1 MDRRSASEVMSYG
14 ATKILTKLFSQG
26 KFHGLIALGG
36 SIGTTMACNIMKNFP
51 IGFPKVVVSTIAS
64 GDVRPYIGGKDI
76 ILIHSVGDISL
87 NRITRKIFA
96 NAAAAIASMVKVK
109 QAKRKIKPLVSTTMF
124 GVTQPTVLRLK
135 KYAESLGFEVIVFH
149 AVGSGGMAIEDLIR
163 QGEIVSVADITTHEL
178 ADYLFGGIYSAGPDR
193 LEAAGEKGIPQ
204 VVVPRALDMI
214 NFGPPETVP
223 EKYRNRLFYR
233 HSPKITL
240 MRVNVEESIK
250 IGKTMAYKLNKA
262 KGPVTIVFPLKGLS
276 GYDKERGVLATSYNG
291 EPIKEWYDPEADHAL
306 LKTLKEEVK
315 SKIEIVEVDAH
326 INDSSFSEAVFN
338 NFQKL

>member
-1 MDRRSASEVMSYG
+1 MEVSVLLLFTMAF
-14 ATKILTKLFSQG
+14 ATNKEEARKMVNQG
-26 KFHGLIALGG
+26 KCDMIVAHVGNTTGG
-36 SIGTTMACNIMKNFP
+36 SIGA
-51 IGFPKVVVSTIAS
+51 
-64 GDVRPYIGGKDI
+64 R
-76 ILIHSVGDISL
+76 
-87 NRITRKIFA
+87 
-96 NAAAAIASMVKVK
+96 
-109 QAKRKIKPLVSTTMF
+109 
-124 GVTQPTVLRLK
+124 
-135 KYAESLGFEVIVFH
+135 
-149 AVGSGGMAIEDLIR
+149 
-163 QGEIVSVADITTHEL
+163 TTHEL

-276 GYDKERGVLATSYNG
+276 GYDKERGVLATSYNR
-291 EPIKEWYDPEADHAL
+291 EPIKEWYDPEANHAL

-315 SKIEIVEVDAH
+315 SKIETIELDAH